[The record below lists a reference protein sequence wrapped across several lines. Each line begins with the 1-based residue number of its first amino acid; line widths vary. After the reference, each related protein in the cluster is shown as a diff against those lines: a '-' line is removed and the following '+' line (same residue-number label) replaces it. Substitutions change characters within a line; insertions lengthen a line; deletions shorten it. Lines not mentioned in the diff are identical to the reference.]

1 MWNSVSNREQSWGSG
16 AFGAMKESAARL
28 LIKEMKAAGIDFVS
42 QLPDSGLAQIY
53 FLCKDDPD
61 FEFVQATNEG
71 EGVAIA
77 AGAWLVGKKS
87 ITCMEASGLRVAGE
101 ALARLGIGLGVPV
114 LLLISYRGSIGD
126 GNWWAVNQGI
136 VLEPILKALCIPYTV
151 IEKEEDIEGSIQRAL
166 KTTVA
171 SKNHVAI
178 IMSGG
183 TMW

>member
-1 MWNSVSNREQSWGSG
+1 
-16 AFGAMKESAARL
+16 MKESAAKL

-53 FLCKDDPD
+53 FLCRDDPD
-61 FEFVQATNEG
+61 FEFVQVTNEG
-71 EGVAIA
+71 EGVAVA

-87 ITCMEASGLRVAGE
+87 IACMEASGLRVAGE

-136 VLEPILKALCIPYTV
+136 VLEPMLKALCIPYTV

-166 KTTVA
+166 KTTAA

-178 IMSGG
+178 VMSGG